1 MSEVAYD
8 VVVIGAG
15 TTGENVAG
23 RVVKG
28 GLRVVIVESELVGG
42 NCSYSACMP
51 SKALLRSPSV
61 LEAAR
66 AVDGARQAATGDL
79 DTQAVL
85 ERRTR
90 FTHGWRDDA
99 EVRWLREA
107 GIDLV
112 RGHGRLAGERQVE
125 VESSAGDTMLLT
137 ARHAVVV
144 CTGSDPSIPPIAGL
158 AEASPWTNR
167 EATGASTAPARLA
180 ILGGGPVGCEMAT
193 AWRAL
198 GSKQVTVIQR
208 GERLLNRLEPFVGD
222 RIAGALREQ
231 GITVLTGRTLQR
243 VQRSSRNV
251 PVQMWLEPRDRD
263 AGSDQAD
270 LESDELLVAAGRTPR
285 TKDIGLETIHL
296 APGEWLKVDDSGRV
310 AGMDGGWLY
319 AAGDVSGRALLT
331 HMGKYQARACG
342 DAIAARAKGQL
353 DSSLAP
359 AWSRWAASAEDA
371 AVPQVIFTDP
381 EVATVGLT
389 ESQARQSGVHVRAVE
404 YDLGNIA
411 GAQLTADGYTG
422 WGKLVVDEDRRVV
435 VGATFVGPGV
445 GELLHAA
452 TIAVVAAVPLDR
464 LWHAVP
470 AFPTISEIWLR
481 LLETY
486 GM

>member
-1 MSEVAYD
+1 MSEVACD

-15 TTGENVAG
+15 TAGENVAG

-28 GLRVVIVESELVGG
+28 GLRVVVVESELVGG
-42 NCSYSACMP
+42 SCSYSACMP

-79 DTQAVL
+79 DARAVL

-99 EVRWLREA
+99 QVQWLREA

-167 EATGASTAPARLA
+167 EATGASMAPARLA

-208 GERLLNRLEPFVGD
+208 GGRLLNRLEPFVGD

-231 GITVLTGRTLQR
+231 GIAVLTGRTLRR

-251 PVQMWLEPRDRD
+251 PVQMWLEPGPRD

-285 TKDIGLETIHL
+285 TKGLGLETIHL

-310 AGMDGGWLY
+310 AGIDGGWLY

-342 DAIAARAKGQL
+342 DAIVARAKGQL
-353 DSSLAP
+353 DSPPPPPSL
-359 AWSRWAASAEDA
+359 SLRRS
-371 AVPQVIFTDP
+371 
-381 EVATVGLT
+381 L
-389 ESQARQSGVHVRAVE
+389 S
-404 YDLGNIA
+404 
-411 GAQLTADGYTG
+411 TACGTPC
-422 WGKLVVDEDRRVV
+422 RS
-435 VGATFVGPGV
+435 
-445 GELLHAA
+445 
-452 TIAVVAAVPLDR
+452 
-464 LWHAVP
+464 
-470 AFPTISEIWLR
+470 FPP
-481 LLETY
+481 
-486 GM
+486 